1 MGNIF
6 KVLRRDFLRLFKVP
20 AAWVILFG
28 MVFIPPLYS
37 WYNIVGFWDPYGN
50 TKGIT
55 VAIANN
61 DDGTDN
67 ALIGKQNLGDQIVK
81 QMRSNDQL
89 GWTFVTEA
97 EAMDQ
102 VESGK
107 AYAAIIIPKDFSDD
121 LAGVVTG
128 ALTWLLPLSWEWQGT
143 LFAVLT
149 LLAAWLWSKW
159 LRKRVKTQR
168 PADAQLNQRGQQ
180 LVGRR
185 LTLDAP
191 LVNGRGH
198 VRVGDSSWPVIADE
212 DFAAGSKV
220 EVIAVEGITLRIRPA
235 VR

>member
-1 MGNIF
+1 QQQSGIDAAGCQQPDGID
-6 KVLRRDFLRLFKVP
+6 RRDQRADQRRRWRSEKIMIGMILAHPHLFWLSLGGLLL
-20 AAWVILFG
+20 AAE
-28 MVFIPPLYS
+28 M
-37 WYNIVGFWDPYGN
+37 
-50 TKGIT
+50 
-55 VAIANN
+55 
-61 DDGTDN
+61 
-67 ALIGKQNLGDQIVK
+67 LG
-81 QMRSNDQL
+81 
-89 GWTFVTEA
+89 G
-97 EAMDQ
+97 
-102 VESGK
+102 SG
-107 AYAAIIIPKDFSDD
+107 YLLWSGV
-121 LAGVVTG
+121 AGVVTG